1 MTRNDIS
8 YQDKLNELRLD
19 IAHPNSAGINFIL
32 VEGESD
38 IRLFRK
44 FFNLDKCKVENIP
57 GGNLK
62 LEECVNTLIHHH
74 SLIVGIRDSDFIQLE
89 EIEFNEENILLT
101 DYHDIEMTIISHIP
115 TLNALMFEYTKA
127 PVEQHLE
134 IRDKV
139 INSIASLS
147 CLKWLNFRENLKFQF
162 RPGFQ
167 DLISFTDVDINIQ
180 EYISRVL
187 SKSPNAQI
195 TDIEVLSKEIESLK
209 ALNPDFLQLTNG
221 HDLLKAFAM
230 YFREVEGQRGL
241 KGEQIE
247 SSLRMVYDKEA
258 FSQTLL
264 FQSLSEWQEKN
275 ETGIF

>member
-62 LEECVNTLIHHH
+62 LEECVNTLIHNH

-139 INSIASLS
+139 MKSIASLS

-195 TDIEVLSKEIESLK
+195 TDIEVLSKKIESLK

-230 YFREVEGQRGL
+230 YFREMEGQRGL

-275 ETGIF
+275 EMGIF